1 MGLCKLSQ
9 QAVDEITASKS
20 FISNGYVLCDVD
32 DVDGLQKIQNH
43 IAQSAAAI
51 LGLPCVSPLKFL
63 NTIHDQISQ
72 ARLNEFRVQVIN
84 SINLEDW
91 MRPTYYRV
99 ARPMLDALVG
109 NEIAMQLRL
118 NLSIQLPGDD
128 SSLLPMHADV
138 WSGDSPFEVVAW
150 LPLVDCFGTK
160 SMYILPPAAADAL
173 NNSGFEDRIKGKKDL
188 FDAIILSCAGM
199 KSLKVEDKIT
209 EIFSTQELIPSA
221 GQGIIALQCR
231 KNDNEII
238 SILDKINHKET
249 SLRAYAERNVLKVL
263 EGDCE
268 TAIGVHAIIERD
280 IIILEAELFS
290 LDGLKR
296 FYEKKSSKINNV
308 KELGIEVG
316 ELLKKKSNNSYKR

>member
-1 MGLCKLSQ
+1 MKSKIIIGSRGSKLALIYAQKAKDKIIQNTKFNDDEVIIKEIKTKGDQVQDVRLSEIGGKGLFSTNIEKELQEKKIDIAVHALKDLPALETDGLRIDTFLERNDPREILISNNKKKLKELKFNSIIGTSSYRREFQIKKIRNDFQCKLIRGN
-9 QAVDEITASKS
+9 VDTRIKKL
-20 FISNGYVLCDVD
+20 N
-32 DVDGLQKIQNH
+32 DGL
-43 IAQSAAAI
+43 
-51 LGLPCVSPLKFL
+51 
-63 NTIHDQISQ
+63 
-72 ARLNEFRVQVIN
+72 
-84 SINLEDW
+84 
-91 MRPTYYRV
+91 Y
-99 ARPMLDALVG
+99 
-109 NEIAMQLRL
+109 
-118 NLSIQLPGDD
+118 
-128 SSLLPMHADV
+128 
-138 WSGDSPFEVVAW
+138 
-150 LPLVDCFGTK
+150 
-160 SMYILPPAAADAL
+160 
-173 NNSGFEDRIKGKKDL
+173 
-188 FDAIILSCAGM
+188 DAIILSCAGM

-268 TAIGVHAIIERD
+268 TAIGVHAIIEGD
-280 IIILEAELFS
+280 TIILEAELFS

-296 FYEKKSSKINNV
+296 FYEKKSSKINNA